1 MFLIDDILMSPVNF
15 TVWLAKKIKDQA
27 EKELYDVEALKEA
40 LEELRERYEAR
51 EVSLEEFQRRED
63 RLLKTLQE
71 ARERQKAKTEA
82 KEQ

>member
-27 EKELYDVEALKEA
+27 EKELYDVEALKAA
-40 LEELRERYEAR
+40 LEELREQHEAG
-51 EVSLEEFQRRED
+51 ELSDKEFQQRED
-63 RLLKTLQE
+63 RLLKSLQE
-71 ARERQKAKTEA
+71 AREYQKSKVAA